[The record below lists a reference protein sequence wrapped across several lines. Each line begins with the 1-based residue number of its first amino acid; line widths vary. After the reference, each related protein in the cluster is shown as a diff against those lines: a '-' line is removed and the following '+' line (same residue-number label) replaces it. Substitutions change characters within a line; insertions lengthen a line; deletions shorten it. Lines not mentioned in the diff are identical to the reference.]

1 MSDVKQKHQQK
12 LIEKKIQEERK
23 KEEEEYI
30 ALVMEENRYDW
41 RKKINEGMTSS
52 GTFFTTLPATGDLT
66 ISSNDFSDPDTD
78 LFSSFVS
85 GTDAVMVSTEDS
97 TPISGANY
105 TNLRQVRT
113 ANIDASKSTSITIS
127 IDKPT
132 SQFSTWQ
139 DRDPSESFNDNIQ
152 VVAYSDSNS
161 LETTF
166 EISTNFNGT
175 QTINLP
181 SNLRVSDLKLQFS
194 QFGLMP
200 LPGVPDVGTQNAT
213 ITVVTTQRKTPINV
227 FVPLDSPEATSF
239 IRSDPSM
246 TNLSPEERLKKLKEM
261 LESGDEYV
269 MKMLGADFPGT
280 GAVPPGEYD
289 PFAQTPPGEAGDTP
303 GVEISQLYP
312 ADYDMERNTDLM
324 LLKGLQRGDYGTGP
338 DIDKQIKNL
347 QKNLQKGT
355 PGGLPKAQANQDIQ
369 IAHYE
374 PEGQL
379 ISEKK
384 LKSPKEVLS
393 SAFKKHVWKKIN
405 EQMTTA
411 DVFYT
416 NLPAEGEVDL
426 VSTDVSIN
434 FSGGTPGEIGSP
446 SEGFYAR
453 TSIIGPVDTTRYDT
467 LGITVTVNSSIDYG
481 EGLILT
487 SVGGLSGATV
497 ILSPGSAS
505 GTYYARLPS
514 SSSASSYRLVQ
525 IVSST
530 GSSTFTINKISY
542 QRRNPKNVF
551 VSLDSPEATSF
562 IRTDPAFAGLSEEE
576 KKQKLKEMLEASDE
590 YVMKMFGDEFPG
602 TGAVPPGE
610 SGDTPGVETIDYGED
625 LTPLSKN
632 PYGTE
637 VGQIAGSM
645 NTPAGAIKAMQ
656 DLMKDGFGGNQ
667 VRTTVNGQRM
677 TGYPAE
683 IINLIKTNFPGG
695 V

>member
-66 ISSNDFSDPDTD
+66 ISSNNFSDPDTD

-166 EISTNFNGT
+166 EISTDFSGT

-246 TNLSPEERLKKLKEM
+246 TNLSSEERLKKLKEM
-261 LESGDEYV
+261 LETGDEYV
-269 MKMLGADFPGT
+269 IKMLGSDFPGT

-289 PFAQTPPGEAGDTP
+289 PFAQP
-303 GVEISQLYP
+303 
-312 ADYDMERNTDLM
+312 
-324 LLKGLQRGDYGTGP
+324 
-338 DIDKQIKNL
+338 
-347 QKNLQKGT
+347 
-355 PGGLPKAQANQDIQ
+355 
-369 IAHYE
+369 
-374 PEGQL
+374 
-379 ISEKK
+379 
-384 LKSPKEVLS
+384 
-393 SAFKKHVWKKIN
+393 
-405 EQMTTA
+405 
-411 DVFYT
+411 
-416 NLPAEGEVDL
+416 
-426 VSTDVSIN
+426 
-434 FSGGTPGEIGSP
+434 
-446 SEGFYAR
+446 
-453 TSIIGPVDTTRYDT
+453 
-467 LGITVTVNSSIDYG
+467 
-481 EGLILT
+481 
-487 SVGGLSGATV
+487 
-497 ILSPGSAS
+497 
-505 GTYYARLPS
+505 
-514 SSSASSYRLVQ
+514 
-525 IVSST
+525 
-530 GSSTFTINKISY
+530 
-542 QRRNPKNVF
+542 
-551 VSLDSPEATSF
+551 
-562 IRTDPAFAGLSEEE
+562 
-576 KKQKLKEMLEASDE
+576 
-590 YVMKMFGDEFPG
+590 
-602 TGAVPPGE
+602 PPGE
-610 SGDTPGVETIDYGED
+610 SGDTPGVETIDYGTD

-637 VGQIAGSM
+637 MGQISQNGLAPGAG
-645 NTPAGAIKAMQ
+645 IKFMQ
-656 DLMKDGFGGNQ
+656 DLIKDGMGGNQ
-667 VRTTVNGQRM
+667 VRTTVNGVGMVGTPSQV
-677 TGYPAE
+677 
-683 IINLIKTNFPGG
+683 IKQIKLNFPGG